1 MLYPKEKLIVAL
13 DNFGSINEFKKIASE
28 LKNMVSYFK
37 VGLEL
42 INTKDGIES
51 CIKILKKNKSKIFY
65 DAKLH
70 DIPNTVAKSVKNIC
84 KLKVDILTIHS
95 SGGRAMVE
103 AAVKSRNEAK
113 SKMQIFGVTILTSL
127 SDKDTKTIYGKKTKE
142 KVLELALLAKQSGL
156 DGIICSPQE
165 LTFLKSREELK
176 GLKFITPGIRPH
188 LADQDE
194 QTRSATPAQAIQSGA
209 DQIVVGRPITSSKK
223 PKDAAK
229 KILDEIQKS
238 L

>member
-1 MLYPKEKLIVAL
+1 MLNPKENLIVAL
-13 DNFGSINEFKKIASE
+13 DNFGSINEFKKIVSE
-28 LKNMVSYFK
+28 LKDIVSYFK

-42 INTKDGIES
+42 INTKEGIES
-51 CIKILKKNKSKIFY
+51 YIKILKKNKSKIFY

-113 SKMQIFGVTILTSL
+113 SKMQIYGVTILTSL

-142 KVLELALLAKQSGL
+142 KVFDLALLAKQSGL

-176 GLKFITPGIRPH
+176 GLKFITPGIRPDW
-188 LADQDE
+188 ANQDE
-194 QTRSATPAQAIQSGA
+194 QTRLATPAQAIQSGA
-209 DQIVVGRPITSSKK
+209 DQIVVGRPITASKK
-223 PKDAAK
+223 PKDTAK